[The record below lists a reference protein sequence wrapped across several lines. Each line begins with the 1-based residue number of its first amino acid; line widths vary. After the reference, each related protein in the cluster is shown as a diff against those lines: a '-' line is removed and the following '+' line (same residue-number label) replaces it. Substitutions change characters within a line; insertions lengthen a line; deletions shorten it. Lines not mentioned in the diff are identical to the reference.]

1 MSTELAMNAYVLLG
15 NALNSFVNAMGA
27 PPESG
32 IDPQQARDLYMR
44 FNPMIPAQI
53 EAGVASLGPREKAT
67 LSAVCRYIV
76 LRTPPGEAGALL
88 GLPAEVVEQTLA
100 GLGL

>member
-15 NALNSFVNAMGA
+15 NALNSFVNGMDV

-32 IDPQQARDLYMR
+32 INAQQVRDLYGKIH
-44 FNPMIPAQI
+44 PMIPSQI
-53 EAGVASLGPREKAT
+53 EAGVSALTPEEKAT
-67 LSAVCRYIV
+67 LGAVCRYVV
-76 LRTPPGEAGALL
+76 LQTAPEDASALL
-88 GLPAEVVEQTLA
+88 GLPAEAIEETLA

>member
-15 NALNSFVNAMGA
+15 NALNSFVNGMGA

-32 IDPQQARDLYMR
+32 IDAQQVRDLYGKIH
-44 FNPMIPAQI
+44 PMIPAQI
-53 EAGVASLGPREKAT
+53 EAGVSALTPQEKTILG
-67 LSAVCRYIV
+67 AVCRYIV
-76 LRTPPGEAGALL
+76 LQTAPEEASALL
-88 GLPAEVVEQTLA
+88 GLPAEAIEETLA